1 MMDSSGSGRLALAA
15 LAAALLFVVPQ
26 ADAVEVEGLYTVD
39 VALEA
44 GAGGRERAYEDALAE
59 VLVRITGQESA
70 RTDEDMLGLFPT
82 PARYVMQ
89 YARGDQDRLIVTL
102 DGDAISQLLRRAGHP
117 VWENDR
123 PLTLL
128 WLAVEWAPG
137 ERELVGAAEPGRRVF
152 GRQEERRA
160 QVREQIANA
169 AARRGLPV
177 LLPQLD
183 AEDRNAVTVRDVW
196 GGFDQALLAASRR
209 YETASVLVGKIRSDN
224 PTRNQWTYYFGNR
237 ELSWTGPA
245 DRVIGQLADALA
257 EQFAVSGAD
266 RPELLSLTISGID
279 TVQAFGEISRLL
291 AGISIVERAR
301 IDRVAGPEIRYR
313 VEVRG
318 GAERLANALA
328 FSGMLERQ
336 SAISGADFSMPVS
349 ADPQTGE
356 PTRRP
361 NSGPNGRP
369 NSLPD
374 NRPNNRQ
381 DGRQLRF
388 RYRSAQP
395 GDDSL
400 PFDATD
406 PATRGNTASTPG
418 T

>member
-15 LAAALLFVVPQ
+15 LAAALLFVVPH

-59 VLVRITGQESA
+59 VLVRITGRESA

-137 ERELVGAAEPGRRVF
+137 DRELVGAAEPGRRVF

-224 PTRNQWTYYFGNR
+224 PHATN
-237 ELSWTGPA
+237 GP
-245 DRVIGQLADALA
+245 
-257 EQFAVSGAD
+257 
-266 RPELLSLTISGID
+266 TISATGNCPGP
-279 TVQAFGEISRLL
+279 VLL
-291 AGISIVERAR
+291 TE
-301 IDRVAGPEIRYR
+301 
-313 VEVRG
+313 
-318 GAERLANALA
+318 
-328 FSGMLERQ
+328 
-336 SAISGADFSMPVS
+336 
-349 ADPQTGE
+349 
-356 PTRRP
+356 
-361 NSGPNGRP
+361 
-369 NSLPD
+369 
-374 NRPNNRQ
+374 
-381 DGRQLRF
+381 
-388 RYRSAQP
+388 
-395 GDDSL
+395 
-400 PFDATD
+400 
-406 PATRGNTASTPG
+406 
-418 T
+418 